1 MSDYLS
7 PEQQD
12 PEQRIRELERGLGDT
27 SHPNPHQSTPFPEQ
41 AVAASAGSMPTWAPS
56 PVRSGYPS
64 APMWRPGS
72 GVQRSR
78 RWVAVLLGVVLPL
91 GMAIAVTVP
100 WKDLGLLDGVFGP
113 TQVPRGGSLMVNE
126 SNDTVTIACNDG
138 HLTLNGTNLTATVAG
153 HCASL
158 FVNGWHHRVTVDS
171 ADSIDV
177 NGMDTV
183 VIYHSGQPGI
193 SKNGNVTVEQG

>member
-113 TQVPRGGSLMVNE
+113 TTTRTVRDYQRGVR
-126 SNDTVTIACNDG
+126 VAP
-138 HLTLNGTNLTATVAG
+138 NGIVGRSTWKALQRG
-153 HCASL
+153 
-158 FVNGWHHRVTVDS
+158 RR
-171 ADSIDV
+171 
-177 NGMDTV
+177 
-183 VIYHSGQPGI
+183 
-193 SKNGNVTVEQG
+193 